1 MRCNLASS
9 YPIISHPILS
19 YLISRSPSLLCAE
32 EEIKPGN
39 SRRIPKKKS
48 APKISK
54 NRIVV
59 TVKSKSSNN
68 ISRDVAIA
76 RRNARKGVPSRH
88 VSNSLS
94 CSSDG
99 EEPGPEAGTEE
110 ELTGADSASMG
121 VGGGVGVRVRKS
133 PEHNTPAKALTT
145 KIKDGIRKWSLLGQ
159 MESFVKRESILA
171 NIFSDSDS
179 KSEGGSDGDARAKGL
194 VKGSKASTGAV
205 DKDALGSVN
214 KINSDKNNILD
225 GRARSDSDDS
235 DDRERESDVEARKT
249 VRRDGIH
256 QSDRTSTSTSKG
268 AHDHDSELSDASV
281 GGREANEKGRMA
293 PSAPSQSTLKRSSS
307 HGSTDKG
314 PTHRPHSS
322 GSTSSSSTSSS
333 PSYISPHGPTNR
345 KSPIDYLQDAVPPK
359 SASPIPSTSSNY
371 KKFDNPLVAI
381 DTSRRDS
388 ISRKVPLQAMQA
400 KQSFA
405 LSSAFTGKAQAQG
418 RILASGLQAIPS
430 SNDREAHPS
439 LESLLTKSKSPHTE
453 KSSPNRY
460 DALRLSREIRRE
472 KKLRRQQWMKERKRV
487 NDSAIE
493 ARSPTT
499 DSTAS
504 DSSGSPGSPDIRIAV
519 KGAERMARRGS
530 PSKRRKGEEDETS
543 GPSPTLQN
551 IEESEEQKRLR
562 RVAACEQL
570 LLNRRSSSAPVE
582 NTIAVVKVK
591 QRVEK
596 RKDREGDGKFTQEVK
611 KKGRPLGSTSIKQ
624 TEVREERK
632 SSPSSPHSTRQ
643 STGGKEPRHSTGGES
658 EALRRLSQASDF
670 RNKTVPRGY
679 GAGISLSS
687 LSATG
692 LGTQPRKGNGISL
705 SALTSGGNI
714 RPVPAAATSNS
725 NTSDDRRNFNSTK
738 NMRGS
743 SSSSSSSRSSGSNIY
758 SKRYNENDRSRTSNY
773 DDSRLKKDR
782 DRETGSAGSSR
793 SLSKGA
799 HSSISESVLV

>member
-1 MRCNLASS
+1 
-9 YPIISHPILS
+9 
-19 YLISRSPSLLCAE
+19 
-32 EEIKPGN
+32 
-39 SRRIPKKKS
+39 
-48 APKISK
+48 
-54 NRIVV
+54 
-59 TVKSKSSNN
+59 
-68 ISRDVAIA
+68 
-76 RRNARKGVPSRH
+76 
-88 VSNSLS
+88 
-94 CSSDG
+94 
-99 EEPGPEAGTEE
+99 
-110 ELTGADSASMG
+110 
-121 VGGGVGVRVRKS
+121 
-133 PEHNTPAKALTT
+133 
-145 KIKDGIRKWSLLGQ
+145 
-159 MESFVKRESILA
+159 
-171 NIFSDSDS
+171 
-179 KSEGGSDGDARAKGL
+179 
-194 VKGSKASTGAV
+194 
-205 DKDALGSVN
+205 
-214 KINSDKNNILD
+214 
-225 GRARSDSDDS
+225 
-235 DDRERESDVEARKT
+235 
-249 VRRDGIH
+249 
-256 QSDRTSTSTSKG
+256 
-268 AHDHDSELSDASV
+268 
-281 GGREANEKGRMA
+281 
-293 PSAPSQSTLKRSSS
+293 
-307 HGSTDKG
+307 
-314 PTHRPHSS
+314 
-322 GSTSSSSTSSS
+322 
-333 PSYISPHGPTNR
+333 
-345 KSPIDYLQDAVPPK
+345 
-359 SASPIPSTSSNY
+359 
-371 KKFDNPLVAI
+371 
-381 DTSRRDS
+381 
-388 ISRKVPLQAMQA
+388 
-400 KQSFA
+400 
-405 LSSAFTGKAQAQG
+405 
-418 RILASGLQAIPS
+418 
-430 SNDREAHPS
+430 
-439 LESLLTKSKSPHTE
+439 
-453 KSSPNRY
+453 
-460 DALRLSREIRRE
+460 
-472 KKLRRQQWMKERKRV
+472 MKERKRV

-519 KGAERMARRGS
+519 KGAESMARRGS
-530 PSKRRKGEEDETS
+530 PVKRRKGEEDETS

-624 TEVREERK
+624 TEVRQERK

-643 STGGKEPRHSTGGES
+643 STGGKEPRHSTGG

-687 LSATG
+687 LSATD

-725 NTSDDRRNFNSTK
+725 NTSDDRRNFTSTK

-743 SSSSSSSRSSGSNIY
+743 SSSSRSSSSNIY
-758 SKRYNENDRSRTSNY
+758 SKRYNENNRNRTSNY

>member
-1 MRCNLASS
+1 M
-9 YPIISHPILS
+9 
-19 YLISRSPSLLCAE
+19 
-32 EEIKPGN
+32 PGN
-39 SRRIPKKKS
+39 SRRIPKNKS

-54 NRIVV
+54 DKIKM
-59 TVKSKSSNN
+59 TAKSKSMSKSKSKSKSSNN
-68 ISRDVAIA
+68 VSCDVAIV
-76 RRNARKGVPSRH
+76 RRNSRKGVPSRY
-88 VSNSLS
+88 VSNSAS
-94 CSSDG
+94 RSSDG
-99 EEPGPEAGTEE
+99 EELELEAGTEE
-110 ELTGADSASMG
+110 ELTAADSANVG
-121 VGGGVGVRVRKS
+121 VGGGGGVRVRVRKL
-133 PEHNTPAKALTT
+133 PEHNTPAKVSTT
-145 KIKDGIRKWSLLGQ
+145 KIKDGIRKRSLLGQ

-194 VKGSKASTGAV
+194 VKGSKASIG
-205 DKDALGSVN
+205 VN
-214 KINSDKNNILD
+214 KINSEMNNDLD

-235 DDRERESDVEARKT
+235 DDRESECDVEAGKS
-249 VRRDGIH
+249 VRRDGRH
-256 QSDRTSTSTSKG
+256 QSDHKSTSTSKG
-268 AHDHDSELSDASV
+268 GHDHDSELSDASV
-281 GGREANEKGRMA
+281 VGRETNERGRLVT
-293 PSAPSQSTLKRSSS
+293 SAPSQSILKRSSS

-333 PSYISPHGPTNR
+333 PSYISPHGPANR
-345 KSPIDYLQDAVPPK
+345 KTPIDYLQDTIPPN
-359 SASPIPSTSSNY
+359 SASPIPSTSSNF
-371 KKFDNPLVAI
+371 KKFDNPLMAI
-381 DTSRRDS
+381 DTSQRDS
-388 ISRKVPLQAMQA
+388 INRKVPLQAMQA

-405 LSSAFTGKAQAQG
+405 LLGGALTGKAQAQG
-418 RILASGLQAIPS
+418 RILVSGPQPQPRSIPS

-439 LESLLTKSKSPHTE
+439 LESQLNKSKSPATE
-453 KSSPNRY
+453 KSSPNKY
-460 DALRLSREIRRE
+460 DALRLSREIRKE
-472 KKLRRQQWMKERKRV
+472 KKLRRQQRMKERKRV
-487 NDSAIE
+487 NDPAIA

-504 DSSGSPGSPDIRIAV
+504 DSSGSPDIRIAV
-519 KGAERMARRGS
+519 KGAESMARRGS
-530 PSKRRKGEEDETS
+530 PVKRRKGEDHEASGTS
-543 GPSPTLQN
+543 TSLHGV
-551 IEESEEQKRLR
+551 EESEEQKRLR

-611 KKGRPLGSTSIKQ
+611 KKGRPLGSTSTKQ
-624 TEVREERK
+624 TEVRQERK
-632 SSPSSPHSTRQ
+632 SPPSSPHSTRQ
-643 STGGKEPRHSTGGES
+643 SAGGKEPRHSTGGEG
-658 EALRRLSQASDF
+658 EALRRLSQASGF
-670 RNKTVPRGY
+670 RNKTVSRGY

-687 LSATG
+687 LSATD

-714 RPVPAAATSNS
+714 RSVTAVTTSS
-725 NTSDDRRNFNSTK
+725 TNTSDDRRNFTSTK

-743 SSSSSSSRSSGSNIY
+743 SSSSSSGSSSNIY
-758 SKRYNENDRSRTSNY
+758 SKRYNDNDRSRTSNY

-782 DRETGSAGSSR
+782 DRDRGTGSAGSSR